1 MAAGPLRDGKVC
13 LQLTDDE
20 GRQPDGSPT
29 GTRLGRAG
37 DRLAFDLGEAFGH
50 GDRPRQQIDAA
61 LAEPGQLSHP
71 QATVGADEHQYPLA
85 GMNGLGQVND
95 LGGVRKRISSRSI
108 FGSGTLRQ
116 GFAPG
121 SPGAAVQLPLPAAI
135 CRGMDPHRPVGGPH
149 SA

>member
-1 MAAGPLRDGKVC
+1 MRRPCRPAALLAGTQRRATRKPGTRSLPPTGGGEDVAAGPLRDGKVC
-13 LQLTDDE
+13 LQLTDNE

-95 LGGVRKRISSRSI
+95 LGG
-108 FGSGTLRQ
+108 
-116 GFAPG
+116 
-121 SPGAAVQLPLPAAI
+121 
-135 CRGMDPHRPVGGPH
+135 
-149 SA
+149 